1 MLIPLRM
8 SAQSDEQLMTR
19 AARGSDRAF
28 EELYNRHARRLQGFF
43 VRRLGDDADLAA
55 DFMHDT
61 FLRLYAARETYREG
75 RNFRAWLFTIAYNL
89 CRNHHRNQL
98 TIVSDEGVDITDE
111 ASVEVELDMK
121 DLHDALR
128 DILRK
133 LPEPYAML
141 FSLSVTAFATDVAA
155 PAADTADNTRTA
167 QVLDRFEDRLFRKGL
182 AGWFTRTPLRV
193 QHIRE
198 HLIRALFQREG
209 ILDDVENLLF
219 KGSHI
224 QCEERSE
231 KLIDN

>member
-61 FLRLYAARETYREG
+61 FLRLYAARESYREG
-75 RNFRAWLFTIAYNL
+75 RDFRAWLFTIAYNL

-111 ASVEVELDMK
+111 ASIEVELDTK

-133 LPEPYAML
+133 LPESYAML
-141 FSLSVTAFATDVAA
+141 FSLHYEEELSVPQIAQITDLPEGTVKS
-155 PAADTADNTRTA
+155 
-167 QVLDRFEDRLFRKGL
+167 RLHKTMQIIKQNL
-182 AGWFTRTPLRV
+182 K
-193 QHIRE
+193 QYE
-198 HLIRALFQREG
+198 H
-209 ILDDVENLLF
+209 
-219 KGSHI
+219 H
-224 QCEERSE
+224 
-231 KLIDN
+231 

>member
-19 AARGSDRAF
+19 AARGSNRAF

-43 VRRLGDDADLAA
+43 ARRLGDDADLAA

-61 FLRLYAARETYREG
+61 FLRLYAARESYREG
-75 RNFRAWLFTIAYNL
+75 RDFRAWLFTIAYNL

-111 ASVEVELDMK
+111 ACIEVELDMK

-133 LPEPYAML
+133 LPESYAML
-141 FSLSVTAFATDVAA
+141 FSLHYEEELTVPQIAQITDLPEGTVKS
-155 PAADTADNTRTA
+155 
-167 QVLDRFEDRLFRKGL
+167 RLHKTMQIIKQNL
-182 AGWFTRTPLRV
+182 K
-193 QHIRE
+193 QYE
-198 HLIRALFQREG
+198 H
-209 ILDDVENLLF
+209 
-219 KGSHI
+219 H
-224 QCEERSE
+224 
-231 KLIDN
+231 

>member
-8 SAQSDEQLMTR
+8 SAQSDEQLMQR

-61 FLRLYAARETYREG
+61 FLRLYAARESYREG
-75 RNFRAWLFTIAYNL
+75 RDFRAWLFTIAYNL

-111 ASVEVELDMK
+111 ASIEVELDMK

-128 DILRK
+128 EILRK

-141 FSLSVTAFATDVAA
+141 FSLHYEEELTVPQIAQITDLPEGTVKS
-155 PAADTADNTRTA
+155 
-167 QVLDRFEDRLFRKGL
+167 RLHKTMQIIKQNL
-182 AGWFTRTPLRV
+182 K
-193 QHIRE
+193 QYE
-198 HLIRALFQREG
+198 H
-209 ILDDVENLLF
+209 
-219 KGSHI
+219 H
-224 QCEERSE
+224 
-231 KLIDN
+231 

>member
-19 AARGSDRAF
+19 AAQGSDRAF

-111 ASVEVELDMK
+111 ASIEVELDMK

-133 LPEPYAML
+133 LPEPYAVL
-141 FSLSVTAFATDVAA
+141 FSLHYEEELTVPQIAQITDLPEGTVKS
-155 PAADTADNTRTA
+155 
-167 QVLDRFEDRLFRKGL
+167 RLHKTMQIIKQNL
-182 AGWFTRTPLRV
+182 K
-193 QHIRE
+193 QYE
-198 HLIRALFQREG
+198 H
-209 ILDDVENLLF
+209 
-219 KGSHI
+219 H
-224 QCEERSE
+224 
-231 KLIDN
+231 

>member
-111 ASVEVELDMK
+111 ASIEVELDMK
-121 DLHDALR
+121 DLHDALQ

-133 LPEPYAML
+133 LPDPYAML
-141 FSLSVTAFATDVAA
+141 FSLHYEEELTVPQIAQITDLPEGTVKS
-155 PAADTADNTRTA
+155 
-167 QVLDRFEDRLFRKGL
+167 RLHKAMNIIKQSL
-182 AGWFTRTPLRV
+182 K
-193 QHIRE
+193 QYE
-198 HLIRALFQREG
+198 H
-209 ILDDVENLLF
+209 
-219 KGSHI
+219 H
-224 QCEERSE
+224 
-231 KLIDN
+231 

>member
-111 ASVEVELDMK
+111 ASIEVELDTK

-133 LPEPYAML
+133 LPESYAML
-141 FSLSVTAFATDVAA
+141 FSLHYEEELSVPQIAQITDLPEGTVKS
-155 PAADTADNTRTA
+155 
-167 QVLDRFEDRLFRKGL
+167 RLHKTMQIIKQNL
-182 AGWFTRTPLRV
+182 K
-193 QHIRE
+193 QYE
-198 HLIRALFQREG
+198 H
-209 ILDDVENLLF
+209 
-219 KGSHI
+219 H
-224 QCEERSE
+224 
-231 KLIDN
+231 